1 MTFQLLPKM
10 NKRKLSVSLL
20 FFLCFCGTQLHAQL
34 YEIGFHA
41 GYNVSRLT
49 VDEEQISD
57 ELYVSS
63 GSLFNGGSFGIQFM
77 AGPPKDQNA
86 PFFKIIP
93 SFLAEATLCRCG
105 GNINL
110 ISTNRDNSK
119 SLSKME
125 YLFYRGDYSAK
136 FVANMKNLQ
145 FMIGPT
151 FTTFFY
157 SGVKVGRA
165 EEYKYAGDQF
175 SDFVVGYEFG
185 LGYKVGSVTFSTRF
199 QSQITNFGTETALFP
214 TEYRNYQFKFMLAY
228 FFLSKHKDAN
238 WGSIYWK

>member
-1 MTFQLLPKM
+1 M
-10 NKRKLSVSLL
+10 KRKIPIILILVLSLGGL
-20 FFLCFCGTQLHAQL
+20 NLHAQL
-34 YEIGFHA
+34 YEIGFHV

-49 VDEEQISD
+49 VDEEQLSD
-57 ELYVSS
+57 EIYVSS
-63 GSLFNGGSFGIQFM
+63 GRLSNGGSFGVQFM

-93 SFLAEATLCRCG
+93 SFLLEATLCRCG
-105 GNINL
+105 GNIDL
-110 ISTNRDNSK
+110 ISTNPDNSK
-119 SLSKME
+119 SLNELE

-136 FVANMKNLQ
+136 FVGKMKNLQ

-151 FTTFFY
+151 FTNHFY
-157 SGVKVGRA
+157 NGVKIGGA
-165 EEYKYAGDQF
+165 EEYKFAGDQF
-175 SDFVVGYEFG
+175 SDFVVGYELGMG
-185 LGYKVGSVTFSTRF
+185 LKLGSVTLSARY
-199 QSQITNFGTETALFP
+199 QNHITNFGTETALFP

>member
-1 MTFQLLPKM
+1 MSKA
-10 NKRKLSVSLL
+10 KLILAFF
-20 FFLCFCGTQLHAQL
+20 FFLALGRMHSYAQL
-34 YEIGFHA
+34 YEMGFHA

-49 VDEEQISD
+49 VDEGQLSD
-57 ELYVSS
+57 EIYVSS
-63 GSLFNGGSFGIQFM
+63 GRLFNGGSFGVQFM
-77 AGPPKDQNA
+77 AGPPKNQNA

-93 SFLAEATLCRCG
+93 SFLLEATLCRCG

-110 ISTNRDNSK
+110 ISTNPDNSR
-119 SLSKME
+119 SLNELE
-125 YLFYRGDYSAK
+125 YVFYRGDYSAK

-151 FTTFFY
+151 FTNHFY
-157 SGVKVGRA
+157 SGVKVGSA
-165 EEYKYAGDQF
+165 EEYKFAGDQF

-185 LGYKVGSVTFSTRF
+185 LGYKIGSVTLSARY
-199 QSQITNFGTETALFP
+199 QNHITSFGTETALFP

-238 WGSIYWK
+238 WGSIYWN